1 MVRITDFSVSD
12 IYCNSE
18 KISNKEMRTAKGDGF
33 GATIYQLCSL
43 EKAIKFLKVSFH
55 HL

>member
-1 MVRITDFSVSD
+1 MGRIIDFSVRD
-12 IYCNSE
+12 IYCISE
-18 KISNKEMRTAKGDGF
+18 QITNKEMRAAKGDGF

-43 EKAIKFLKVSFH
+43 ETAIRFLKVSFH